1 MTTGVSVFLKVF
13 GETEAVSIKIFQQ
26 FPKKQQKLALL
37 AQSQYAKL
45 KHILFYDHLGI

>member
-26 FPKKQQKLALL
+26 FPKKTAETRFT
-37 AQSQYAKL
+37 SSVT
-45 KHILFYDHLGI
+45 IR